1 MKWWYKYIRADWNEI
16 DMGPYD
22 DQKKAQEASDQ
33 HKSFGAMTSNA
44 FEKPDDYIP
53 YRGDDDE

>member
-1 MKWWYKYIRADWNEI
+1 MKWWYRYIRADWNEI

-22 DQKKAQEASDQ
+22 SREKAQEASDQ
-33 HKSFGAMTSNA
+33 HKSFGAMASNA

-53 YRGDDDE
+53 FGADDDE